1 MTSPPTHPSTPVPP
15 TALLRRATAFIRREF
30 GAAGLRWLGAG
41 LEGAA
46 LTDGAR
52 VYKYFH
58 DPERI
63 RRGEWL
69 AFLQARVGAWRGYAS
84 LYPLLAVRRR
94 GDEAALVYP
103 YELGEPY
110 AGGRFDDMLTFL
122 RECRAAGIVC
132 RNVHPNNF
140 IVAGGA
146 LKFID
151 YGEDI
156 REYSEGEFA
165 HMCRRAF
172 LSHRFHFRTDLK
184 PLMTRALTDFGMP
197 ELAEFDRF
205 TRALDPRGK
214 EELLAAPLLERVL
227 ALNPKSVFDYGYG
240 YGYGN
245 GKLADALAS
254 RGVQVNAY
262 HADVAQ
268 SDCGQDNHDVVI
280 CSLVLC
286 EIAERSEFERA
297 IADLRRLTSERGRA
311 IVAIC
316 NPFHTFTERN
326 ELQRRVLPAT
336 AQYGDTFAHR
346 KVMAH
351 TNGERVDIHRPL
363 DAYRRAFIG
372 AGFTIESLAE
382 TDGTDVANLWQS
394 SDFLIFTLKPVPA
407 ARPRVSLL
415 IKTCYMDWRA
425 IERLVRHQVRQLEQP
440 GGFAE
445 KIVVVDN
452 RLDGFNR
459 QYDDANPAAH
469 RAAMERLLADGV
481 VDKVIY
487 APADER
493 TIRETYRRWFG
504 ASAGDSHSAN
514 GQQVFAT
521 LYGFDACR
529 ADYVLQTDC
538 DMLIG
543 RLNAAHDY
551 IADMVAVLAADP
563 KALFAQLPIHSDAD
577 APYAAGPGDGGAWR
591 VEPRLC
597 VFDRKRLQAALPA
610 PNESSGDRLRLAWH
624 RAFDRLIAQSGWRN
638 YRGGRKDTFA
648 IHIPNA
654 AKADPERLFEITDR
668 VERGY
673 IPRAQIGE
681 VELAG
686 GADEWAGPK
695 RNEPFVFVICGRNV
709 PPGRFKRCWDS
720 VICQS
725 AADWGA
731 IVIDDAS
738 DNGLADYAAMLTAP
752 YQDKVTL
759 IRNADRRGLMRNT
772 WEAITRYCADPS
784 GVIITLDADDALID
798 ADALARVRREY
809 ARGADCTIGSMLRLD
824 KQAAYPPALANP
836 RANRGGNVWQHLRT
850 FRKRLFDAIA
860 VDDLKPDG
868 DWIDLA
874 NDWAYMLPIVEMARN
889 PVHIPDPLYLHQ
901 PSTPK
906 DAATL
911 RRRAANIARIVG
923 KRGYARREG

>member
-1 MTSPPTHPSTPVPP
+1 MTTPPTHPSTPAPP
-15 TALLRRATAFIRREF
+15 ATLRRRAAAFIRREF

-41 LEGAA
+41 LEGVA

-58 DPERI
+58 DRERV
-63 RRGEWL
+63 RRGEWP

-103 YELGEPY
+103 YEPSEPY
-110 AGGRFDDMLTFL
+110 AGGRLDDMLTFL

-132 RNVHPNNF
+132 RNVHPDNF

-156 REYSEGEFA
+156 REYSEGEFT

-172 LSHRFHFRTDLK
+172 LSYRFHFRSDLK

-205 TRALDPRGK
+205 MRALDPRGK
-214 EELLAAPLLERVL
+214 EELLDAPLLERIL
-227 ALNPKSVFDYGYG
+227 ALNPKSVLDYGG
-240 YGYGN
+240 GMGN
-245 GKLADALAS
+245 LADALAS
-254 RGVQVNAY
+254 RVVQVDAY
-262 HADVAQ
+262 DADAAPPAY
-268 SDCGQDNHDVVI
+268 GQGKRDVVI

-286 EIAERSEFERA
+286 EIANQADFEQA
-297 IADLRRLTSERGRA
+297 IADLRRLTSEQGKA
-311 IVAIC
+311 VVALC
-316 NPFHTFTERN
+316 NPFHTFTERS
-326 ELQRRVLPAT
+326 ELQRRILPAT
-336 AQYGDTFAHR
+336 ARYGDTFAHR
-346 KVMAH
+346 KAMAS
-351 TNGERVDIHRPL
+351 TGKERVDIHRPL
-363 DAYRRAFIG
+363 DAYRRAFTG
-372 AGFTIESLAE
+372 AGFTIESVSE
-382 TDGTDVANLWQS
+382 TDGTDVANLWPS

-415 IKTCYMDWRA
+415 IKTCYMDWR
-425 IERLVRHQVRQLEQP
+425 IVERLVRHQVKQLEQP

-459 QYDDANPAAH
+459 QYDDANPTAH
-469 RAAMERLLADGV
+469 NAAMERLLADGV

-487 APADER
+487 APDDER

-504 ASAGDSHSAN
+504 ASAGDSHSTN

-521 LYGFDACR
+521 LHGFDACR
-529 ADYVLQTDC
+529 ADYVLQTDY

-543 RLNAAHDY
+543 RLDAARDY
-551 IADMVAVLAADP
+551 IADMVAVLAGDP

-577 APYAAGPGDGGAWR
+577 APYTAGPGDGGAWR

-597 VFDRKRLQAALPA
+597 IFDRKRLQAALPA
-610 PNESSGDRLRLAWH
+610 PNESRGDTLRLAWH
-624 RAFDRLIAQSGWRN
+624 RAFDRLIAQSDWRN
-638 YRGGRKDTFA
+638 YRGGRKATFA

-654 AKADPERLFEITDR
+654 AKSDYERLCETIDR
-668 VERGY
+668 VEQGF
-673 IPRAQIGE
+673 IPRAQLGE

-695 RNEPFVFVICGRNV
+695 RTEPFVFVICGRNV

-720 VICQS
+720 VISQS
-725 AADWGA
+725 LADWGA
-731 IVIDDAS
+731 IIIDDAS
-738 DNGLADYAAMLTAP
+738 NNGLADYAAMLTAP
-752 YQDKVTL
+752 YANKVTL
-759 IRNADRRGLMRNT
+759 IRNAERRGLMRNT

-784 GVIITLDADDALID
+784 SVIITLDADDALIG

-824 KQAAYPPALANP
+824 KQADYPPALANP

-860 VDDLKPDG
+860 VDDLKLDG
-868 DWIDLA
+868 EWIDLA
-874 NDWAYMLPIVEMARN
+874 NDWAYMLPIVEMASA
-889 PVHIPDPLYLHQ
+889 PVHIPAPLYLHQ

-906 DAATL
+906 DAAAL
-911 RRRAANIARIVG
+911 RRRDANIARIVG
-923 KRGYARREG
+923 KRRYAVREG

>member
-1 MTSPPTHPSTPVPP
+1 MTNPLTQPPTP
-15 TALLRRATAFIRREF
+15 AIRLATAFIRREF
-30 GAAGLRWLGAG
+30 GATALRCLGVG
-41 LEGAA
+41 QEGVA
-46 LTDGAR
+46 LTVGAR

-58 DPERI
+58 DPERV

-69 AFLQARVGAWRGYAS
+69 AFLQARGGAWQGYSA

-94 GDEAALVYP
+94 GGEAALVYP
-103 YELGEPY
+103 YEPSEPY
-110 AGGRFDDMLTFL
+110 SGGRLDDMLTFL

-132 RNVHPNNF
+132 RNVHPDNF

-156 REYSEGEFA
+156 RAYSDDEFT

-172 LSHRFHFRTDLK
+172 LSYRFHFRGDLK
-184 PLMTRALTDFGMP
+184 PLMTRALTAFGMP

-205 TRALDPRGK
+205 MRALDTRGK
-214 EELLAAPLLERVL
+214 EELLDAPLLERIL
-227 ALNPKSVFDYGYG
+227 ALNPKSVLDYGCG
-240 YGYGN
+240 I

-254 RGVQVNAY
+254 RGVQVDAY
-262 HADVAQ
+262 DTDAAIPAY
-268 SDCGQDNHDVVI
+268 GQGDHDVVV
-280 CSLVLC
+280 CNLVLC
-286 EIAERSEFERA
+286 EIAEQSDFERA
-297 IADLRRLTSERGRA
+297 IADLRRLTSERGKA

-316 NPFHTFTERN
+316 NPFHTFTERS
-326 ELQRRVLPAT
+326 ELHRRILPAG
-336 AQYGDTFAHR
+336 ARYGDTFAYR
-346 KVMAH
+346 KAMAS
-351 TNGERVDIHRPL
+351 TGGERVDIHRPL
-363 DAYRRAFIG
+363 DAYRRAFTG

-382 TDGTDVANLWQS
+382 TEGTDVANLWTS

-415 IKTCYMDWRA
+415 IKTCYMDWR
-425 IERLVRHQVRQLEQP
+425 IVERLVRHQVRQLEQP

-469 RAAMERLLADGV
+469 NAAMDRLLADGII
-481 VDKVIY
+481 DRVIY
-487 APADER
+487 APDDKR

-521 LYGFDACR
+521 LYGFNACR

-543 RLNAAHDY
+543 QIDAAHDY
-551 IADMVAVLAADP
+551 IADMAAVLSDDP
-563 KALFAQLPIHSDAD
+563 KALFAQLPIHSNAD
-577 APYAAGPGDGGAWR
+577 APYTAGPGDGGAWR

-610 PNESSGDRLRLAWH
+610 PNEPRGDTLRLAWH
-624 RAFDRLIAQSGWRN
+624 RAFDRLIAQSGYRN

-648 IHIPNA
+648 IHIPNS
-654 AKADPERLFEITDR
+654 AKADYERLFEIIDR
-668 VERGY
+668 VEQGF
-673 IPRAQIGE
+673 IPTAQLGE

-720 VICQS
+720 VISQS
-725 AADWGA
+725 VADWGA

-752 YQDKVTL
+752 YAGGVTL
-759 IRNADRRGLMRNT
+759 IANADRRGLMRNT
-772 WEAITRYCADPS
+772 WEAITRYCGDPDS
-784 GVIITLDADDALID
+784 VIITLDADDALIG

-809 ARGADCTIGSMLRLD
+809 ERGADCTIGSMLRLD
-824 KQAAYPPALANP
+824 KQADYPPALANP

-860 VDDLKPDG
+860 VDDLKLDSE
-868 DWIDLA
+868 WIDLA
-874 NDWAYMLPIVEMARN
+874 NDWAYMLPIVEMASA
-889 PVHIPDPLYLHQ
+889 PAHIPDMLYLHQ

-906 DAATL
+906 DAAAL
-911 RRRAANIARIVG
+911 RRRDANIARIVG

>member
-1 MTSPPTHPSTPVPP
+1 MTIPLTPSPTHTPPAAP
-15 TALLRRATAFIRREF
+15 IRRATAFIRREF
-30 GAAGLRWLGAG
+30 GAAGLRCLGAG
-41 LEGAA
+41 LEGVA

-58 DPERI
+58 DPERV

-84 LYPLLAVRRR
+84 LYPLLDVRRR

-103 YELGEPY
+103 YEPSEPY
-110 AGGRFDDMLTFL
+110 AGGRLDDMLTFL

-132 RNVHPNNF
+132 RNVHPDNF

-156 REYSEGEFA
+156 RECSEGEFT

-172 LSHRFHFRTDLK
+172 LSHRFHFRSDLK
-184 PLMTRALTDFGMP
+184 SLMRRALTDFDLP
-197 ELAEFDRF
+197 ELAEFERF
-205 TRALDPRGK
+205 MRAFDPRGK
-214 EELLAAPLLERVL
+214 EYLLDTPLLERIL
-227 ALNPKSVFDYGYG
+227 SLNPKSVLDYECGI
-240 YGYGN
+240 GN
-245 GKLADALAS
+245 LADAIAS
-254 RGVQVNAY
+254 RGVQVDVY
-262 HADVAQ
+262 HADVAPPAY
-268 SDCGQDNHDVVI
+268 GQGKHDVVV

-311 IVAIC
+311 VVGVC
-316 NPFHTFTERN
+316 NPFHTFTERS
-326 ELQRRVLPAT
+326 ELQRLVLPAG
-336 AQYGDTFAHR
+336 ARYGDTFAHR
-346 KVMAH
+346 KVMAS
-351 TNGERVDIHRPL
+351 TGGERVDIHRPL
-363 DAYRRAFIG
+363 DAYRRAFTD
-372 AGFTIESLAE
+372 AGFTVESVAE
-382 TDGTDVANLWQS
+382 TDGTDVANLWPS
-394 SDFLIFTLKPVPA
+394 SDFLIFTLKPVTD

-425 IERLVRHQVRQLEQP
+425 IERLVRHQVRQLEQQ

-445 KIVVVDN
+445 KIVVVDS

-469 RAAMERLLADGV
+469 NAAMERLLADGV
-481 VDKVIY
+481 VDRVIY
-487 APADER
+487 APDDER

-514 GQQVFAT
+514 GQQIFAT

-529 ADYVLQTDC
+529 ADYVLQADC

-543 RLNAAHDY
+543 RLDAAHDY
-551 IADMVAVLAADP
+551 IADTVAVLADDP
-563 KALFAQLPIHSDAD
+563 DALFAQLPIHSDAD
-577 APYAAGPGDGGAWR
+577 APYTAGTGGGVAWR

-597 VFDRKRLQAALPA
+597 IFDRERLRAALPA
-610 PNESSGDRLRLAWH
+610 PNEPRGDTLRLAWH
-624 RAFDRLIAQSGWRN
+624 RAFDRLIAQSDWRN
-638 YRGGRKDTFA
+638 YRGGRKETFA

-654 AKADPERLFEITDR
+654 AKTDHERLFEIIDR
-668 VERGY
+668 VEQGF
-673 IPRAQIGE
+673 IPRAHLGE

-686 GADEWAGPK
+686 GVDDWAGPK

-720 VICQS
+720 VASQS
-725 AADWGA
+725 VADWGA

-738 DNGLADYAAMLTAP
+738 DNGLADYAALLTAP
-752 YQDKVTL
+752 YADKVTFV
-759 IRNADRRGLMRNT
+759 RNAARRGLMRNT
-772 WEAITRYCADPS
+772 WEAITRYCGDPS
-784 GVIITLDADDALID
+784 SVIITLDADDALIG

-809 ARGADCTIGSMLRLD
+809 ERGADCTIGSMLRLD
-824 KQAAYPPALANP
+824 KQAAYPPDLANP

-860 VDDLKPDG
+860 VDDLKLDG
-868 DWIDLA
+868 EWIDLA

-911 RRRAANIARIVG
+911 RRRDANIARIVG
-923 KRGYARREG
+923 KRRYARLDD

>member
-1 MTSPPTHPSTPVPP
+1 MTTPPTPPATP
-15 TALLRRATAFIRREF
+15 AALRRRAAAFIRREF
-30 GAAGLRWLGAG
+30 GATDLRWLGAG
-41 LEGAA
+41 LEGVA
-46 LTDGAR
+46 LTDGVR

-58 DPERI
+58 APERV
-63 RRGEWL
+63 RRGNWL
-69 AFLQARVGAWRGYAS
+69 AFLQAQVGAWEGYAA

-94 GDEAALVYP
+94 GDEAALAYP
-103 YELGEPY
+103 YEPSEPY
-110 AGGRFDDMLTFL
+110 AGGRLDDMLTFL

-132 RNVHPNNF
+132 RNVHPDNF
-140 IVAGGA
+140 IVASGA

-156 REYSEGEFA
+156 REYSEDEFV

-205 TRALDPRGK
+205 MRALDPRGK
-214 EELLAAPLLERVL
+214 EELLDAPLLEHIL
-227 ALNPKSVFDYGYG
+227 ALKPKSVLDYGCG
-240 YGYGN
+240 M

-254 RGVQVNAY
+254 RGVQIDAY
-262 HADVAQ
+262 AAAAPPAYGQ
-268 SDCGQDNHDVVI
+268 SNHDVVV
-280 CSLVLC
+280 CRLVLC
-286 EIAERSEFERA
+286 EIARQPEFERA

-311 IVAIC
+311 IVAVC
-316 NPFHTFTERN
+316 NPFHTFTERG
-326 ELQRRVLPAT
+326 ELQRRILPAT
-336 AQYGDTFAHR
+336 ARYGDTFAYR
-346 KVMAH
+346 KTMAS
-351 TNGERVDIHRPL
+351 TSGERVDIHRPL
-363 DAYRRAFIG
+363 DTHRRAFTG
-372 AGFTIESLAE
+372 AGFTIESMAE
-382 TDGTDVANLWQS
+382 TDGTDVANLWHS

-407 ARPRVSLL
+407 ARPPVSLL
-415 IKTCYMDWRA
+415 IKTCYMDWR
-425 IERLVRHQVRQLEQP
+425 IVERLVRHQVGQLEQP

-459 QYDDANPAAH
+459 QYDDANPTAH

-481 VDKVIY
+481 VDRVIY

-529 ADYVLQTDC
+529 ADYVLQADC

-543 RLNAAHDY
+543 RLDSAHDY
-551 IADMVAVLAADP
+551 IADMTAVLDGDP

-577 APYAAGPGDGGAWR
+577 APYTTGPGNGGAWR

-610 PNESSGDRLRLAWH
+610 PNESRGDTLRLAWH
-624 RAFDRLIAQSGWRN
+624 RAFDRLSAQSDWRN

-654 AKADPERLFEITDR
+654 AKADYERLCEIIDR

-673 IPRAQIGE
+673 IPAAQLGE

-709 PPGRFKRCWDS
+709 PLGRFKRCWDS

-725 AADWGA
+725 VADWSA
-731 IVIDDAS
+731 IVVDDAS

-752 YQDKVTL
+752 YADRVTFV
-759 IRNADRRGLMRNT
+759 RNAERRGLMRNT
-772 WEAITRYCADPS
+772 WEAITRYCGDPDS
-784 GVIITLDADDALID
+784 VIITLDADDALIG
-798 ADALARVRREY
+798 ADVLARARREY
-809 ARGADCTIGSMLRLD
+809 ERGADCTIGSMLRLD
-824 KQAAYPPALANP
+824 KQADYPPDLANP

-860 VDDLKPDG
+860 ADDLKLDG

-906 DAATL
+906 DAAAL
-911 RRRAANIARIVG
+911 RRRDANIARIVG
-923 KRGYARREG
+923 KRGYAGREG

>member
-1 MTSPPTHPSTPVPP
+1 MTKPSIPSLSPTPP
-15 TALLRRATAFIRREF
+15 AALRRRAAAFIRREF

-41 LEGAA
+41 LEGVA

-58 DPERI
+58 DPERV

-69 AFLQARVGAWRGYAS
+69 AFLQAQVGAWRGYAS

-103 YELGEPY
+103 YEPGEPY
-110 AGGRFDDMLTFL
+110 AGGRLEDMLTFL

-132 RNVHPNNF
+132 RNVHPDNF

-156 REYSEGEFA
+156 REYSDDEFT

-172 LSHRFHFRTDLK
+172 LSQRFHFRSDLK

-214 EELLAAPLLERVL
+214 EELLDAPLLERIL
-227 ALNPKSVFDYGYG
+227 ALNPKSVLDYGG
-240 YGYGN
+240 
-245 GKLADALAS
+245 GKGRLADALAS
-254 RGVQVNAY
+254 RVVQVDAY
-262 HADVAQ
+262 DADAAPPAY
-268 SDCGQDNHDVVI
+268 GQGNHDAVV
-280 CSLVLC
+280 CNLVLC
-286 EIAERSEFERA
+286 EIARQSDFERT
-297 IADLRRLTSERGRA
+297 IADLQRLTSERGRA
-311 IVAIC
+311 IVAVC
-316 NPFHTFTERN
+316 NPFHTFTERS
-326 ELQRRVLPAT
+326 ELQRRILPET
-336 AQYGDTFAHR
+336 ARYGDTFALR
-346 KVMAH
+346 KIMAS
-351 TNGERVDIHRPL
+351 TSAERVDIHRPL
-363 DAYRRAFIG
+363 DAYRRAFTG
-372 AGFTIESLAE
+372 AGFTIESIAE
-382 TDGTDVANLWQS
+382 TDGTDVANLWHS
-394 SDFLIFTLKPVPA
+394 SDFLIFTLKSVPA

-415 IKTCYMDWRA
+415 IKTCYMDWR
-425 IERLVRHQVRQLEQP
+425 IVERLVRHQVRQLEQP

-459 QYDDANPAAH
+459 QYDDANPVAH
-469 RAAMERLLADGV
+469 NAAMERLLADGV
-481 VDKVIY
+481 VDRVIY
-487 APADER
+487 APDDER

-514 GQQVFAT
+514 GQQAFAT

-551 IADMVAVLAADP
+551 IADMVAALADEP

-577 APYAAGPGDGGAWR
+577 APYTAGPGDGGAWR

-597 VFDRKRLQAALPA
+597 VFDRERLQAALPA
-610 PNESSGDRLRLAWH
+610 PNESSGDTLTLAWH
-624 RAFDRLIAQSGWRN
+624 RAFDRLIAQSGRRN

-654 AKADPERLFEITDR
+654 AKADYERLFEIIDR
-668 VERGY
+668 VERGF
-673 IPRAQIGE
+673 IPTAQIGE

-709 PPGRFKRCWDS
+709 PQGRFKRCWDS

-725 AADWGA
+725 VADWGA
-731 IVIDDAS
+731 IIIDDAS

-752 YQDKVTL
+752 YAGRVTL
-759 IRNADRRGLMRNT
+759 IANAERRGLMRNT
-772 WEAITRYCADPS
+772 WEAIARYCGDPS
-784 GVIITLDADDALID
+784 GVIITLDADDALIG

-809 ARGADCTIGSMLRLD
+809 DGGADCTIGSMLRLD
-824 KQAAYPPALANP
+824 KQADYPPELANP

-860 VDDLKPDG
+860 VADLKLDG

-874 NDWAYMLPIVEMARN
+874 NDWAYMLPIVEMASA
-889 PVHIPDPLYLHQ
+889 PAHIPDMLYLHQ

-911 RRRAANIARIVG
+911 RRRDANIARIVG
-923 KRGYARREG
+923 KRGYALLDD